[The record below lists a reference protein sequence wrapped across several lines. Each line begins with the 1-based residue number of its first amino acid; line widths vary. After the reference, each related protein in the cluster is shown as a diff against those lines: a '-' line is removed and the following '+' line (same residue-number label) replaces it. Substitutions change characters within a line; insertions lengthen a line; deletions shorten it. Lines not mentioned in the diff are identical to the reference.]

1 WASSSNNNGLLPPL
15 RAAISSLVSWS
26 TAQDMNPAP
35 PPYSHKL
42 LLTCCRL
49 YGYNK
54 VVQELVEEVV
64 RLQNQASLNGDM
76 ALDIIAS
83 MLVAP
88 TSEEFHI
95 RTTKTEDL
103 MESSAAPLPKLI
115 QALYAG
121 EERAEQALRPKDP
134 TRETF
139 VQLRKRI
146 QTYLAPYT
154 HTAFPDM

>member
-1 WASSSNNNGLLPPL
+1 
-15 RAAISSLVSWS
+15 
-26 TAQDMNPAP
+26 M
-35 PPYSHKL
+35 
-42 LLTCCRL
+42 
-49 YGYNK
+49 
-54 VVQELVEEVV
+54 VQELVEEVV

-154 HTAFPDM
+154 HTAFPDMSTMHMDTGEDMLMGHLHGAGLLDGGVGDGMMVDDSLGGFDSMMGL